1 MNIASMFRTELVF
14 HCDKSPTSPS
24 KSSNIAPM
32 SVTELTSHL
41 DRSREKFG
49 ASLYAA
55 PNSPGFPNLPYL
67 PGVLWKNLGAK
78 PLKSYKYS
86 CPCRD
91 LDPPEYINARF
102 LRFTTYPIRR
112 TYS

>member
-1 MNIASMFRTELVF
+1 MNIASMFTTELVF

-41 DRSREKFG
+41 DRSREKLG

-55 PNSPGFPNLPYL
+55 PNSPGR
-67 PGVLWKNLGAK
+67 A
-78 PLKSYKYS
+78 
-86 CPCRD
+86 
-91 LDPPEYINARF
+91 
-102 LRFTTYPIRR
+102 
-112 TYS
+112 